1 MIKKKIKLTAF
12 AGILTD
18 EEAKNL
24 KKSISKSRKF
34 Y

>member
-1 MIKKKIKLTAF
+1 MLKKKIKLTDF

-24 KKSISKSRKF
+24 KKRISVKIVV
-34 Y
+34 

>member
-1 MIKKKIKLTAF
+1 MTKKKIKLTDF
-12 AGILTD
+12 AGTLTD

-24 KKSISKSRKF
+24 KKRISNSRKF